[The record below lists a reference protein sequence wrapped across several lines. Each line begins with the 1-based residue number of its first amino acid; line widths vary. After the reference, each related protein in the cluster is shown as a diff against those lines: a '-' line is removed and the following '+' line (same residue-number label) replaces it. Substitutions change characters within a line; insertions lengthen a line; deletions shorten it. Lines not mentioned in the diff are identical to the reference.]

1 MPAYEPKVREHRRH
15 YNFKADSDSTRAQHG
30 LNSARFDNVIEFIVK
45 EKRNFVEPIVEDDG
59 KTSLL
64 RSGAGFQV

>member
-1 MPAYEPKVREHRRH
+1 MNQRSENIEGTIISRL
-15 YNFKADSDSTRAQHG
+15 TRTQHG